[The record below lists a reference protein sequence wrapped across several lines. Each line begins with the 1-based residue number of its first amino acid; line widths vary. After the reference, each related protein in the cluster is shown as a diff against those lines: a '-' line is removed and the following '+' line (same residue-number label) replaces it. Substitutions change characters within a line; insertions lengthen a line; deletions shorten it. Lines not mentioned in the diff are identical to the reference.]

1 MTNVWHCLGLIHD
14 RSQGR
19 ARGARPACRAA
30 CLAPRLRS
38 TPLGFYYGG
47 LGWPGVWGWWWW
59 GVRPFQVFSPP
70 DNTLCLNFELVLC
83 GERPLGSYSTFG
95 AGLVRFLPCTLSSS
109 SSSSSSHPF
118 SSLSVTEAVRSSLPS
133 LMLRLNT
140 ITVVISY
147 PNFDTSPSPPPQ
159 SLSSS
164 LSAFSVF
171 IFFTLHAFQLLPT
184 LDHDSDYFPHPFLCT
199 YTCLL

>member
-95 AGLVRFLPCTLSSS
+95 AGLVRFLPCILS

-133 LMLRLNT
+133 LTLRLNT

-164 LSAFSVF
+164 LSAFSIF
-171 IFFTLHAFQLLPT
+171 IFFYTACVSIIA
-184 LDHDSDYFPHPFLCT
+184 DS
-199 YTCLL
+199 